1 MNNYR
6 TEFCELANPYFIPK
20 KHKKETT
27 AKQKRKAKKLRN
39 IRKYK

>member
-1 MNNYR
+1 MDYYR
-6 TEFCELANPYFIPK
+6 NEFIELANPCFIPA